1 MRKRI
6 VMNDHKKYYQILME
20 FKKTLGVDD
29 EEFAELIRMEP
40 DRLKDCVDT
49 CQKPL
54 IGTFASTASGLFRAL
69 DSEREDVSDTSAD
82 ALHSLYSQ
90 LIGEYVR
97 LNPDQFEPGLNSY
110 LAKSL
115 EDLVNRTGSQELT
128 ETVRQL
134 LGLVE
139 SEEKEQE
146 EISES
151 EPAVSERGADDR
163 AVPETGSALPDNA
176 DSFSEDSDMMFAQV
190 KEAWSR
196 LTPSGRRIVWSL
208 VREMSVLKELQR

>member
-1 MRKRI
+1 
-6 VMNDHKKYYQILME
+6 MNDHKKYYQILID

-40 DRLKDCVDT
+40 ERLKDCVDT

-54 IGTFASTASGLFRAL
+54 IGTFASTASGLFRAV
-69 DSEREDVSDTSAD
+69 DSAREDEAGASAD

-90 LIGEYVR
+90 LIEEYVR

-115 EDLVNRTGSQELT
+115 EDLADRTGSRELT

-134 LGLVE
+134 LGWKSLKRRNM
-139 SEEKEQE
+139 EKFP
-146 EISES
+146 I
-151 EPAVSERGADDR
+151 PTRLLRGG
-163 AVPETGSALPDNA
+163 VLMTWLLPGLLLLFRMIRS
-176 DSFSEDSDMMFAQV
+176 SFQMI
-190 KEAWSR
+190 
-196 LTPSGRRIVWSL
+196 RI
-208 VREMSVLKELQR
+208 

>member
-1 MRKRI
+1 
-6 VMNDHKKYYQILME
+6 MNDHKKYYQILME

-69 DSEREDVSDTSAD
+69 ESEREEVSDASAD

-90 LIGEYVR
+90 LIAEYVR

-110 LAKSL
+110 LARSL
-115 EDLVNRTGSQELT
+115 ENLVDRTGSQELT

-134 LGLVE
+134 LGLAE
-139 SEEKEQE
+139 SEEKELE

-151 EPAVSERGADDR
+151 EPEPAVSERGADDR
-163 AVPETGSALPDNA
+163 AVPETSSALADGT

-190 KEAWSR
+190 KEAWYR

>member
-1 MRKRI
+1 
-6 VMNDHKKYYQILME
+6 MNDHKKYYQILME

-40 DRLKDCVDT
+40 ERLKDCVDT

-54 IGTFASTASGLFRAL
+54 IGTFASTASGLFRAV
-69 DSEREDVSDTSAD
+69 DSAREDEAGAPAD

-90 LIGEYVR
+90 LIEEYVR

-115 EDLVNRTGSQELT
+115 ENLVDRTGSQELT

-134 LGLVE
+134 LGLE
-139 SEEKEQE
+139 GPEEIEHE

-151 EPAVSERGADDR
+151 DPAVSERSSDAS
-163 AVPETGSALPDNA
+163 AVPETCSALSDDTDP
-176 DSFSEDSDMMFAQV
+176 FSDDSDMMFTQV

-196 LTPSGRRIVWSL
+196 LTPSGRRVVWSL
-208 VREMSVLKELQR
+208 VRELSGSHEENI

>member
-1 MRKRI
+1 
-6 VMNDHKKYYQILME
+6 MNDHKKYYQILIE

-40 DRLKDCVDT
+40 ERLKDCVDT

-54 IGTFASTASGLFRAL
+54 IGTFASTASGLFRAV
-69 DSEREDVSDTSAD
+69 DSAREDEAGAPAD

-90 LIGEYVR
+90 LIEEYVR

-115 EDLVNRTGSQELT
+115 EDLADRTGSRELT

-134 LGLVE
+134 LGL
-139 SEEKEQE
+139 EEPEKKEHG
-146 EISES
+146 EIPDSD
-151 EPAVSERGADDR
+151 PAVTGRGSDDL
-163 AVPETGSALPDNA
+163 AAPGAASALSDDTEFFA
-176 DSFSEDSDMMFAQV
+176 DDSDMMFTQI

-196 LTPSGRRIVWSL
+196 LTPSGRRVVWSL
-208 VREMSVLKELQR
+208 VRELSVLKELQR